1 MLGAL
6 SSENVRFPDMRDLNA
21 ARAHPRT
28 ALLVGGLVVLV
39 LFVAWMGVGRGDDPA
54 SGETVAVERRNFSAA
69 VVAIGAV
76 KAQIGAEV
84 RVGSRIS
91 GRVRR
96 LRANIGDPVM
106 RGQVLAELET
116 EDLDALVAQRQAE
129 LNLAEAKLRSSE
141 RLAPEEIARAEAEL
155 ARFEATAR
163 LAADEWA
170 RQQAL
175 LGQRVATVAEADA
188 ARERHLVAQA
198 QRDGARRA
206 LELARAGSVE
216 QRKQAEAE
224 VARARA
230 ALQSAR
236 VDRSF
241 AIITAPISGVV
252 ASVATQEGETV
263 AAGLNAP
270 TFVTILDLDRL
281 QVNAYVDE
289 VDIGKVAVGQAA
301 SFSVDAYPSQ
311 EFEGKVTA
319 VYPNATIQDNVVK
332 YVVAVSI
339 ASDTARRLRPEMTA
353 SVRIRLEPRSVLAI
367 PVRAV
372 GRDSG
377 RSQVFLPANGRLEQ
391 RTVRL
396 GWRDGAW
403 TEVLDGLR
411 EGERIL
417 LDPPLVPPGGLR

>member
-1 MLGAL
+1 
-6 SSENVRFPDMRDLNA
+6 MRTLNA
-21 ARAHPRT
+21 MLSRPRA
-28 ALLVGGLVVLV
+28 ALLAGAVAVATLL
-39 LFVAWMGVGRGDDPA
+39 VAWIWGAQRDDAA
-54 SGETVAVERRNFSAA
+54 SGETIAVERRSFSTA
-69 VVAIGAV
+69 VVAIGVV

-96 LRANIGDPVM
+96 LRANIGDAVT
-106 RGQVLAELET
+106 RGQILAELET

-129 LNLAEAKLRSSE
+129 LTLSEARLRALE
-141 RLAPEEIARAEAEL
+141 RLAPDEIARAEADL

-170 RQQAL
+170 RQRTL
-175 LGQRVATVAEADA
+175 LDQRVATAAEAEA

-198 QRDGARRA
+198 QRDAAKRA
-206 LELARAGSVE
+206 LDLARTGSVE

-241 AIITAPISGVV
+241 ATITAPISGVV

-263 AAGLNAP
+263 AAGLSAP

-289 VDIGKVAVGQAA
+289 VDIGKVTAGQEV
-301 SFSVDAYPSQ
+301 SFSVDAYPSR
-311 EFEGKVTA
+311 EFEGRVTA

-332 YVVAVSI
+332 YVAAVSL
-339 ASDTARRLRPEMTA
+339 APDSARRLRPEMTA
-353 SVRIRLEPRSVLAI
+353 SVRIRLEPRNVLAI

-372 GRDSG
+372 ARDSG
-377 RSQVFLPANGRLEQ
+377 RSHVVVPGSGGLET
-391 RTVRL
+391 RAVRL
-396 GWRDGAW
+396 GWRDGPWA
-403 TEVLDGLR
+403 EVLDGLR

-417 LDPPLVPPGGLR
+417 LDPPMPPPGGSR

>member
-1 MLGAL
+1 
-6 SSENVRFPDMRDLNA
+6 MRDLKA
-21 ARAHPRT
+21 ALTQRQTALVVGGIAVV
-28 ALLVGGLVVLV
+28 ALLV
-39 LFVAWMGVGRGDDPA
+39 AWMRSGAGAGA
-54 SGETVAVERRNFSAA
+54 AAGETVAVERRNFSAA

-96 LRANIGDPVM
+96 LRANIGDAVT

-116 EDLDALVAQRQAE
+116 EDLDALLAQRQAE
-129 LNLAEAKLRSSE
+129 LNLAEAKLQSLE
-141 RLAPEEIARAEAEL
+141 RLSPEEIARAAADL

-163 LAADEWA
+163 LAAGEWA
-170 RQQAL
+170 RQQTL
-175 LGQRVATVAEADA
+175 LSQGVAAAAEADA

-198 QRDGARRA
+198 QRDAAQRA

-230 ALQSAR
+230 SLRSAR

-241 AIITAPISGVV
+241 ATITAPISGVV

-289 VDIGKVAVGQAA
+289 VDIGKVAVGRAA
-301 SFSVDAYPSQ
+301 LFSVDAYPSQ

-377 RSQVFLPANGRLEQ
+377 RSQVFLPANGGLEK
-391 RTVRL
+391 RAVRL

-403 TEVLDGLR
+403 AEVLDGLR

-417 LDPPLVPPGGLR
+417 LDPPVVPPGGAP

>member
-1 MLGAL
+1 
-6 SSENVRFPDMRDLNA
+6 MRDLKA
-21 ARAHPRT
+21 VRLRPRT
-28 ALLVGGLVVLV
+28 VLLIGGMLVVV
-39 LFVAWMGVGRGDDPA
+39 LLVAWMGSTRGDDAA
-54 SGETVAVERRNFSAA
+54 SGETVAVEQRDFSAA

-84 RVGSRIS
+84 RVGSRLS

-96 LRANIGDPVM
+96 LRANIGDAVT

-116 EDLDALVAQRQAE
+116 EDLDALMAQRQAE
-129 LNLAEAKLRSSE
+129 LTLAEA
-141 RLAPEEIARAEAEL
+141 RLQSQVRLSPDEIARAEADL
-155 ARFEATAR
+155 ARFEATAK

-170 RQQAL
+170 RQQTL
-175 LGQRVATVAEADA
+175 LSQRVATVAEADA

-198 QRDGARRA
+198 QRDAARRA

-289 VDIGKVAVGQAA
+289 VDIGKITTGQDA
-301 SFSVDAYPSQ
+301 SFSVDAYPAQ

-332 YVVAVSI
+332 YVVVVSI
-339 ASDTARRLRPEMTA
+339 VADTARRLRPEMTA
-353 SVRIRLEPRSVLAI
+353 SVRIRLAPRRVLAI

-377 RSQVFLPANGRLEQ
+377 RSQVFLPTHGRVES

-396 GWRDGAW
+396 GWRHGAW
-403 TEVLDGLR
+403 AEVLDGLR

-417 LDPPLVPPGGLR
+417 LDPPLVPPVSPVPPGGPR